1 LIVRPA
7 EVVRRAAGYLERHDV
22 ESPLVNAELLL
33 GSVLGLDRTA
43 LYRRTEGLST
53 SEARLFGR
61 ALCRRCVG
69 TPLQHITGEQGFR
82 RLILGVR
89 PDVFVPRPE
98 TETVVQV
105 GLDAVRATPS
115 PLVLDLGTGTGAIAL
130 AIADEHP
137 GAGVFAIDRSPAA
150 VSLAA
155 ENAARLRLDIT
166 VVQGDLW
173 AGAPPE
179 LHGLL
184 DLVIANPPY
193 VEPEDLAN
201 LPVDVRA
208 DPHAALVGGIAAVRE
223 WIGAAPEW
231 LRSGGTAVT
240 EIGESQG
247 AEVAAIAQ
255 EIGLVDV
262 HVHRDPAG
270 RDRAVSGRK
279 P

>member
-1 LIVRPA
+1 VQPS

-43 LYRRTEGLST
+43 LYRRREGLSA

-69 TPLQHITGEQGFR
+69 TPLQHITGDQGFR
-82 RLILGVR
+82 RLVLGVR
-89 PDVFVPRPE
+89 SDVFIPRPE

-105 GLDAVRATPS
+105 GLDVIHGAPS
-115 PLVLDLGTGTGAIAL
+115 PLVLDLGTGSGAIAL
-130 AIADEHP
+130 AIADEHH
-137 GAGVFAIDRSPAA
+137 GAQVFAVDSSRSA
-150 VSLAA
+150 VTLAA
-155 ENAARLRLDIT
+155 ENAARLGVAIT
-166 VVQGDLW
+166 VHQGDLW
-173 AGAPPE
+173 TAVPPE
-179 LHGLL
+179 LRGAL

-193 VEPEDLAN
+193 VEPDDLPHLHA
-201 LPVDVRA
+201 DVRA
-208 DPHAALVGGIAAVRE
+208 DPHAALLGGVAAIRE
-223 WIGAAPEW
+223 WMGPAPAW
-231 LRSGGTAVT
+231 LRSGGTSVT

-247 AEVAAIAQ
+247 AEVAAIAG
-255 EIGLVDV
+255 EIGLADV
-262 HVHRDPAG
+262 RVHRDLAG